1 MSSLGYNVAS
11 KDILVNVLLK
21 KVIEKEESYIHQYIK
36 LKELYPQCIDLPI
49 KTEFEKLL
57 EVKRLSLEYKL
68 QSKEKQHS
76 ALLKLLEYLNNL
88 EEKIQK
94 LESQE
99 NAESQEKV
107 DTQEILEKMSIL
119 ENDISKLQKAIYS

>member
-1 MSSLGYNVAS
+1 MTSLGYNVAS
-11 KDILVNVLLK
+11 KDTLVNVLLK
-21 KVIEKEESYIHQYIK
+21 KVIEKEESYIQQYIK
-36 LKELYPQCIDLPI
+36 LKEIYPQCIDLPI

-99 NAESQEKV
+99 KV
-107 DTQEILEKMSIL
+107 DTQEILEKMLIL

>member
-88 EEKIQK
+88 EEKKQK
-94 LESQE
+94 LDIQE
-99 NAESQEKV
+99 NKQKL
-107 DTQEILEKMSIL
+107 DIQEILEKMSSL
-119 ENDISKLQKAIYS
+119 ENDIQKLQKVINS

>member
-1 MSSLGYNVAS
+1 MTSLGYNVAS

-99 NAESQEKV
+99 KV
-107 DTQEILEKMSIL
+107 DTQEILEKMLIL